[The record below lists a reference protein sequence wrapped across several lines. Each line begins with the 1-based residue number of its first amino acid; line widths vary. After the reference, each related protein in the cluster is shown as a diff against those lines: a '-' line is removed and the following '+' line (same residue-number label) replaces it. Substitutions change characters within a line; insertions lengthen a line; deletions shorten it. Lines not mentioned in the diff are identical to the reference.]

1 MIEVQSKKVSPHIK
15 PYILAYVLALNI
27 GPYVSASYIALYK
40 WGSWKCSRASAEL
53 LQSIS
58 GTATELIAFSP
69 VSEQPCYRAGCNVS
83 VLLILRAYM

>member
-1 MIEVQSKKVSPHIK
+1 MDASPRQL
-15 PYILAYVLALNI
+15 LAVTHGRLLAVTHGTDATALHLNC
-27 GPYVSASYIALYK
+27 YRAF
-40 WGSWKCSRASAEL
+40 SWKCYRASAEL

-83 VLLILRAYM
+83 VLLIVRAYM